1 MIGILQQGLRIA
13 PPEASCSGW
22 SLGKGIYTSDSLE
35 KSMNYT
41 DRGSSC
47 DGFVLLCEV
56 ALGKVKELVNY
67 DFQESAPE
75 GFDSVLLVSRE
86 IPDPTEDITTPYGA
100 VVPAGVRVEQS
111 DLEERLKVD
120 YIGNTENEFVVYK
133 ESQVLLRYV
142 VHFSMSWW

>member
-1 MIGILQQGLRIA
+1 MFRVFFCNVLQ
-13 PPEASCSGW
+13 
-22 SLGKGIYTSDSLE
+22 
-35 KSMNYT
+35 
-41 DRGSSC
+41 
-47 DGFVLLCEV
+47 V

-67 DFQESAPE
+67 DYQESAPE

>member
-1 MIGILQQGLRIA
+1 MRYINAKFIHLQ
-13 PPEASCSGW
+13 
-22 SLGKGIYTSDSLE
+22 
-35 KSMNYT
+35 
-41 DRGSSC
+41 
-47 DGFVLLCEV
+47 V

-67 DFQESAPE
+67 DYQESAPE

-100 VVPAGVRVEQS
+100 VVPAGVRVQQS

-142 VHFSMSWW
+142 VHFSMSRW

>member
-1 MIGILQQGLRIA
+1 MLQ
-13 PPEASCSGW
+13 
-22 SLGKGIYTSDSLE
+22 
-35 KSMNYT
+35 
-41 DRGSSC
+41 
-47 DGFVLLCEV
+47 V

-67 DFQESAPE
+67 GCLESAPE

-86 IPDPTEDITTPYGA
+86 IPDPTQDIITPYGA

-142 VHFSMSWW
+142 AHFSKSWW